1 MTPSEQGS
9 FQLLR
14 GVHVLL
20 VDDDKETVELL
31 STILRYSGALVMNA
45 GSARAA
51 LKALQ
56 TVKPDIVVTE
66 LTMPD
71 EDGYWLLREIRSL
84 APAQGG
90 VIPVVAITD
99 DTLDHGARRIR
110 TAGFNA
116 FLPKPIEP
124 WDLCR
129 TVASLLDSR

>member
-1 MTPSEQGS
+1 MTPSDPES
-9 FQLLR
+9 LQLLR

-20 VDDDKETVELL
+20 VDDDKETVDLL

-51 LKALQ
+51 LRALQ
-56 TVKPDIVVTE
+56 TVKPNVVVAD

-71 EDGYWLLREIRSL
+71 EDGYWLLREIRNL
-84 APAQGG
+84 TPEQGG
-90 VIPVVAITD
+90 TIPVVAITG
-99 DTLDHGARRIR
+99 DTRDHGTRRVR

-129 TVASLLDSR
+129 TLASLVDTR

>member
-1 MTPSEQGS
+1 MIPPDHGA
-9 FQLLR
+9 FQLLH

-31 STILRYSGALVMNA
+31 GTILRYSGALVITP

-51 LKALQ
+51 LKSLQ
-56 TVKPDIVVTE
+56 TVKPDVVVTA

-71 EDGYWLLREIRSL
+71 EDGYWLLREIRTLSSE
-84 APAQGG
+84 QGG
-90 VIPVVAITD
+90 TIPVVAITD

-110 TAGFNA
+110 SAGFNA
-116 FLPKPIEP
+116 CLPKPIEP

-129 TVASLLDSR
+129 TLASLVGNR